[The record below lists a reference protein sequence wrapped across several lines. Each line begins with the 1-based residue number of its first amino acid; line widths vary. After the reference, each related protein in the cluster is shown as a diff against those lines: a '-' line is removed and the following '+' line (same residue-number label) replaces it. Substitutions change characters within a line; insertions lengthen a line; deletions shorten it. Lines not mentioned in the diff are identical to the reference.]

1 MIVSDPIADML
12 TRIRNANM
20 AEKVSVEVP
29 SSKIKIEIAKLL
41 KSEGFVSDYSI
52 IKIDENKSSLAINL
66 KYTADREPVIQ
77 GLQRVSKPSCRKYVN
92 RDEVPR
98 VLGGIG
104 IAILSTSKGVITDTE
119 ARKHNIGGEIL
130 CYIW

>member
-52 IKIDENKSSLAINL
+52 IKRDENKSSLAINL

>member
-52 IKIDENKSSLAINL
+52 IKIDENKSSLVINL

-92 RDEVPR
+92 GDEVPR

-119 ARKHNIGGEIL
+119 ARKQNIGGEIL